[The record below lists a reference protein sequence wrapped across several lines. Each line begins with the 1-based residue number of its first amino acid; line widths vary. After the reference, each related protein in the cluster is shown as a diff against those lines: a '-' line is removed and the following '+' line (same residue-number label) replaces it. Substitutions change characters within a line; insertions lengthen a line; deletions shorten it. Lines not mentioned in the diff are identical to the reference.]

1 MVSIPH
7 TLDHAHAEGAG
18 MTRLRLLAV
27 EEEEDGEEY
36 LVNNMEVEVAATDTF
51 YWCSVHR
58 SGRHF
63 SHVKAEIKLSPW
75 SIAIFLTNPLL
86 RLGQQFAEKLH
97 VLRCQ
102 HQIILDDSFKY

>member
-27 EEEEDGEEY
+27 EEEEEEEEEEEGEEY
-36 LVNNMEVEVAATDTF
+36 LVNSVEVEVAATDTF

-63 SHVKAEIKLSPW
+63 SHVKAEIKLSP
-75 SIAIFLTNPLL
+75 
-86 RLGQQFAEKLH
+86 
-97 VLRCQ
+97 
-102 HQIILDDSFKY
+102 

>member
-1 MVSIPH
+1 
-7 TLDHAHAEGAG
+7 
-18 MTRLRLLAV
+18 MTRLRLLTV
-27 EEEEDGEEY
+27 EEEEEEEGEEY

-63 SHVKAEIKLSPW
+63 VKAKIKLNPK

-86 RLGQQFAEKLH
+86 RLGQQFEEKMH

-102 HQIILDDSFKY
+102 CQIILDDNFRYQS

>member
-27 EEEEDGEEY
+27 EEEEEEEGEEY
-36 LVNNMEVEVAATDTF
+36 LVNNLEVEVAATDTF

-63 SHVKAEIKLSPW
+63 SHVKAEIKLSP
-75 SIAIFLTNPLL
+75 
-86 RLGQQFAEKLH
+86 
-97 VLRCQ
+97 
-102 HQIILDDSFKY
+102 